1 MELNF
6 NFIILWGSGNGEGGE
21 DENISRYDRYRLV
34 WDDGFTGVYTY
45 KLHQIISFRY
55 AIIIMLQLHI
65 DKMLELFKIETET
78 SVKENKKKS
87 LISADL
93 PAMSNKS
100 FHLQLHDTSGN
111 FILEIN

>member
-6 NFIILWGSGNGEGGE
+6 SFIILWGSGNGEGGE

-45 KLHQIISFRY
+45 KLHQIVSFRY

-65 DKMLELFKIETET
+65 DKMLRTI
-78 SVKENKKKS
+78 
-87 LISADL
+87 
-93 PAMSNKS
+93 
-100 FHLQLHDTSGN
+100 
-111 FILEIN
+111 

>member
-45 KLHQIISFRY
+45 KLHQLVSFRY
-55 AIIIMLQLHI
+55 AVIIMLQLHI

-78 SVKENKKKS
+78 SVKENKKNLLS
-87 LISADL
+87 VLIYQQCQTNLFTCSYMI
-93 PAMSNKS
+93 PV
-100 FHLQLHDTSGN
+100 
-111 FILEIN
+111 EISY